1 MYNYYIYYIINRLT
15 PLVDANDI
23 RLVKGFFEGGE
34 PLNLHLHSPAVS
46 LGNNL
51 EIVVKSVQS
60 LHVGYNIDH
69 AAMDAMIYLFGAR
82 DLQLCDAHKQVNE
95 KLRGYV
101 QRERSQFLGSEISNL
116 LFDGTASMESILQ
129 HPKILDI
136 VTSKSV
142 TTCYRTVIPY
152 FWSTRGEWV
161 LAIIDTVTSS
171 VHFIHPFYAS
181 DITAP
186 ISSDE
191 RSALNIF
198 LKDKIEQVLRKT
210 IGDEYVPG
218 KWTFYMNIEENG
230 RVFVINDTRTVVYNA
245 TDSGLY
251 VLFAMECD
259 YFDSPI
265 YAPDPTHWTNF
276 RTRMAYCLL
285 NKQLLF

>member
-60 LHVGYNIDH
+60 LHLGYKIDH
-69 AAMDAMIYLFGAR
+69 VAMDAMIYLFGAR

-259 YFDSPI
+259 YFDSPV